1 MSPLTLATAA
11 LVRTDNSPP
20 GGSSEL
26 PAVHPSNQ
34 GLPGGQ
40 AIDTLL
46 SWAMY
51 LGLTACVL
59 GAIGAGAAIGLGHL
73 SSRPHWA
80 ERGKVALVCSVI
92 GAIVVGSAVTIV
104 DTGFGMA

>member
-1 MSPLTLATAA
+1 MNSSLTSAVALLHTA
-11 LVRTDNSPP
+11 
-20 GGSSEL
+20 EL
-26 PAVHPSNQ
+26 PPVTPSDE

-59 GAIGAGAAIGLGHL
+59 GAIGAGAAIGVGNL
-73 SSRPHWA
+73 SSRPHWS
-80 ERGKVALVCSVI
+80 ERGKMALVCSVL
-92 GAIVVGSAVTIV
+92 GAIVVGSAVSIV
-104 DTGFGMA
+104 NAGFGMA

>member
-1 MSPLTLATAA
+1 MIPNTRLADLPPVAPS
-11 LVRTDNSPP
+11 DEGMP
-20 GGSSEL
+20 GG
-26 PAVHPSNQ
+26 A
-34 GLPGGQ
+34 

-59 GAIGAGAAIGLGHL
+59 GAIGAGAAIGVGSL

-80 ERGKVALVCSVI
+80 ERGKAALVFSII
-92 GAIVVGSAVTIV
+92 GAIVVGSAVTV
-104 DTGFGMA
+104 VNTGFGMA

>member
-1 MSPLTLATAA
+1 MTATISVLADSLRAA
-11 LVRTDNSPP
+11 DLPP
-20 GGSSEL
+20 
-26 PAVHPSNQ
+26 VTPSDE

-59 GAIGAGAAIGLGHL
+59 GAIGAGAAIGVGNL

-80 ERGKVALVCSVI
+80 ERGKLALVASVI

-104 DTGFGMA
+104 NTGFGMA

>member
-1 MSPLTLATAA
+1 MNTVVTPSFTARPLADL
-11 LVRTDNSPP
+11 PP
-20 GGSSEL
+20 
-26 PAVHPSNQ
+26 VVPSDD

-59 GAIGAGAAIGLGHL
+59 GAIGAGAAIGVGNL
-73 SSRPHWA
+73 SSRPHWS
-80 ERGKVALVCSVI
+80 ERGKLALVASVI
-92 GAIVVGSAVTIV
+92 GALIVGSAVTIV
-104 DTGFGMA
+104 NTGFGMA